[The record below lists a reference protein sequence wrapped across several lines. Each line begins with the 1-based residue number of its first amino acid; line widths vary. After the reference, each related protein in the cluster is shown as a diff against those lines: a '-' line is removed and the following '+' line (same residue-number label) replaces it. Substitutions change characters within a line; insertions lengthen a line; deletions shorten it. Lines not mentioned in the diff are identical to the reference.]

1 MKKPAI
7 RYLVSSPAGDVPV
20 DIDRLDYPLEAD
32 PLKTPY
38 RVYFN
43 AITDFLKSG
52 NFQPLLNSVNLRLGT
67 DFNPAALNEIIIRT
81 EKHGALYH
89 PASIECLT
97 DGKKVKFGLN
107 VAVTENGKTALKKEF
122 DVLRT
127 LHKKYNLPYIPKPFL
142 LYEADSMAFLLEE
155 WFEDFHEFH
164 IAKSEHGEERL
175 KLWEYGKGDRFL
187 TDEQGLEIYRQIAM
201 ILTLYYDIETCRMIF
216 PWHHAGGDFVAKI
229 EDARFSPSPKPSP
242 QGRGNKPSPLEGEG
256 KGEGGMRDN
265 IDVRLT
271 TVRGHEPFIG
281 CDINETINP
290 VLALFY
296 FLLHLSVQ
304 MRLDRLDG
312 VGDIV
317 WAEDKCVD
325 ATLAGFFLGIE
336 SKKAFRDIFGSHA
349 EFLTLLRSFSM
360 ADLATTFK
368 PVVSQYEQTKD
379 FSVIAGNLGNHIA
392 RLYSTL
398 RNYP

>member
-20 DIDRLDYPLEAD
+20 DTDRLDYPLEVD

-38 RVYFN
+38 RVYFS
-43 AITDFLKSG
+43 AISNFLTRE
-52 NFQPLLNSVNLRLGT
+52 NFQTLIEAVNNRLGT
-67 DFNPAALNEIIIRT
+67 DFDLGALNEIIIRT

-97 DGKKVKFGLN
+97 AGKKVKFGLN
-107 VAVTENGKTALKKEF
+107 VAVTESGRNALKKEF

-127 LHKKYNLPYIPKPFL
+127 LHKQYNLPYIPKPFL
-142 LYEADSMAFLLEE
+142 LDEADSMVFLLEE

-187 TDEQGLEIYRQIAM
+187 SDEQSFEIYRQIAM

-216 PWHHAGGDFVAKI
+216 PWHHAAGDFIVKLAD
-229 EDARFSPSPKPSP
+229 ETP
-242 QGRGNKPSPLEGEG
+242 
-256 KGEGGMRDN
+256 

-271 TVRGHEPFIG
+271 TVRGYDPFMEAS
-281 CDINETINP
+281 DENMALP
-290 VLALFY
+290 ALALFY
-296 FLLHLSVQ
+296 FLLHLSIQ
-304 MRLDRLDG
+304 MRLDKLDG

-336 SKKAFRDIFGSHA
+336 SKKAFRDYFGSHA

-360 ADLATTFK
+360 DDLATTFK
-368 PVVSQYEQTKD
+368 PVVEQYEKTKD
-379 FSVIAGNLGNHIA
+379 FPVIARNLGNHIA